1 MIFHG
6 LWMIPLENPLRV
18 SFDPS
23 VSYEGL
29 SFYSAYQRSFEL
41 FDQGFLG
48 FGYKNL
54 SVCAEG
60 NLVRLPEEDEYS
72 GTYGEF
78 LASLGYSLSIVEGL
92 RIGASISYYQISNPR
107 PDIGNVF
114 SFSLNL
120 GASFKVYEYWRVGV
134 FFKNLNSPEIGGFPM
149 QTFLGSYISYYPRD
163 DIGTSLG
170 VLKDQYG
177 PVNYGFGGEWKLS
190 EILNILASIRYDGRI
205 PSYFAGLSLGTRGFR
220 FIGLFQ
226 IHPDLPISYHVGIS
240 K

>member
-6 LWMIPLENPLRV
+6 FWMVPLENPLRV

-29 SFYSAYQRSFEL
+29 SFHSAYQRSFEL

-48 FGYKNL
+48 FGYKNF
-54 SVCAEG
+54 SACAEG

-78 LASLGYSLSIVEGL
+78 LASLGYSIPIVEGM
-92 RIGASISYYQISNPR
+92 RIGASFSYYQINNPR
-107 PDIGNVF
+107 PDIGKVF

-120 GASFKVYEYWRVGV
+120 GASFKVYEYWKVGV
-134 FFKNLNSPEIGGFPM
+134 FFKNLNLPEIGGFPM
-149 QTFLGSYISYYPRD
+149 QAFLGSYISFYPRD

-190 EILNILASIRYDGRI
+190 EILNVLASIRYDGKV
-205 PSYFAGLSLGTRGFR
+205 PSYFTGLSLGTRGFR